1 MARPTLVRNALVLTL
16 VSSLCFGAAPVSA
29 QETATD
35 SPMQALEYRNQE
47 ILAAKTLDEIPHLF
61 TEEQRAQLETFSVDQ
76 KAEALARMQESL
88 RRGDRRPMYERIAG
102 ERAAVVL
109 AEADPPTT
117 GIPVVLMER
126 MDGAWVIAGETWLND
141 GVPGSES
148 AYSVTGPVTGELD
161 GGLVRA
167 SALNGVPVL
176 LISDPVMELAS
187 GLDSSRV
194 QIPFPPE
201 FLDRCFDVGEVELD
215 TVSIG
220 GEYGSTVRGGYLP
233 ASGPEE
239 AFTHDFNGTLTVQSV
254 DGDRFDG
261 SFTMFAASEAGQAV
275 EVSGTITNGLM
286 PCGLY

>member
-1 MARPTLVRNALVLTL
+1 MPRPTLVRFSLVLTL
-16 VSSLCFGAAPVSA
+16 VSALCFGAAPVSA
-29 QETATD
+29 QATATD
-35 SPMQALEYRNQE
+35 SPMRALEFRNQK
-47 ILAAKTLDEIPHLF
+47 ILAATTLGAIAHLF
-61 TEEQRAQLETFSVDQ
+61 TDEQRAQLQTFSFEQ
-76 KAEALARMQESL
+76 KAEALARMQASL
-88 RRGDRRPMYERIAG
+88 IEGDRRPMYERIAG

-109 AEADPPTT
+109 GEADPPTT

-126 MDGAWVIAGETWLND
+126 VDGAWVIVGEAWLND
-141 GVPGSES
+141 GVPGSTS
-148 AYSVTGPVTGELD
+148 AYSVTGPVTDELD

-176 LISDPVMELAS
+176 IISDPVMELATDV
-187 GLDSSRV
+187 DSSRV

-215 TVSIG
+215 TVSTS

-261 SFTMFAASEAGQAV
+261 SFTMFAASEAAQAV